1 MFSDAESDD
10 VFSAHKAFPVPCQS
24 IMTPFP
30 CPKQNAS
37 TETLSPISDVSNLPP
52 SFPFYP
58 LSLVSISLVMVSRPV
73 LAFGPASI

>member
-1 MFSDAESDD
+1 MFSDAETDD
-10 VFSAHKAFPVPCQS
+10 VFWAHKAFPARCQS

-30 CPKQNAS
+30 CPEQNAS

-58 LSLVSISLVMVSRPV
+58 LPLLSISLVMVSHPFSV
-73 LAFGPASI
+73 FGPASI